1 MQSDEMFGTYVVVDG
16 RAAASDF
23 YSVRRHSMNK
33 NFPFWRTARVVATI
47 LVVLVMLLSTSP
59 ALAAKDRTAPA
70 TPTNLHVT
78 ATTQNSVSLAW
89 NPSTDN
95 SGSVSYRVQL
105 VSTSTS
111 KVANQTSLTWTSL
124 SPTTTYSFY
133 VYAVDKAGN
142 RSANSNTVTVTT
154 SAPDTAPT
162 TPTNLRV
169 TATTP
174 TTVSLAWDP
183 STDNSGSVTYRIEMV
198 STPSSY
204 AMETSQISITFTSLY
219 TNTNYSFFV
228 YAFDNVGNRSAN
240 SNTVTVTTPADTT
253 PPTAPELS
261 GSVLGPSQVS
271 LSWTASTDDQQWWSL
286 SYRVLLN
293 GSLSP
298 HVNWDAERRVHI
310 RHLAPSTTYTFNV
323 QAWDFSGN
331 FATSNAVT
339 LTTQPSSDTLPPTAP
354 TNLHLVSD
362 QGGGEFYLGWTQ
374 STDDVDPQ
382 YAIEYEIYV
391 NGVLS
396 PLAVSAGV
404 DQDFVYAS
412 PDCVNNFV
420 VKAVDRT
427 GNTSAPSNTLT
438 LFPWGQ
444 CP

>member
-1 MQSDEMFGTYVVVDG
+1 MNRVYFLTLTRRMAAVLIMF
-16 RAAASDF
+16 S
-23 YSVRRHSMNK
+23 
-33 NFPFWRTARVVATI
+33 
-47 LVVLVMLLSTSP
+47 LLLSP
-59 ALAAKDRTAPA
+59 APVLAAKDRSAPT

-78 ATTQNSVSLAW
+78 ATTTNSVTLAW
-89 NPSTDN
+89 DASTDN
-95 SGSVSYRVQL
+95 SGSVSYRVHL
-105 VSTSTS
+105 VSPSMD

-142 RSANSNTVTVTT
+142 RSENSNTVTVTT

-162 TPTNLRV
+162 TPTNLHA

-174 TTVSLAWDP
+174 TSISLAWDP
-183 STDNSGSVTYRIEMV
+183 STDNSGSVTYRVEMV
-198 STPSSY
+198 STASSY
-204 AMETSQISITFTSLY
+204 AMETSQTSITFTSLY
-219 TNTNYSFFV
+219 TNTTYTFYV
-228 YAFDNVGNRSAN
+228 YAFDNTGNRSAN
-240 SNTVTVTTPADTT
+240 SNTLTVTTPADTT
-253 PPTAPELS
+253 PPTAPVLS

-271 LSWTASTDDQQWWSL
+271 LTWTASTDDQQWWSL
-286 SYRVLLN
+286 SYRVLVN
-293 GSLSP
+293 GSP
-298 HVNWDAERRVHI
+298 AAHVNWDAERRVHL
-310 RHLAPSTTYTFNV
+310 RHLTPATTYTFNV

-331 FATSNAVT
+331 FATSNTIT
-339 LTTQPSSDTLPPTAP
+339 LTTEPSSDTVPPTAP

-362 QGGGEFYLGWTQ
+362 QGGGEFYIGWTQ

-427 GNTSAPSNTLT
+427 GNTSEPSNTLT
-438 LFPWGQ
+438 LYPWGQ